1 MVNDKYHGEI
11 YSSNLTSYS
20 YMICEL
26 LEGKFYDVQ
35 VLVRKIFNCFL
46 FDQKLNFLLPIG
58 ILWHSFKASD

>member
-1 MVNDKYHGEI
+1 MVNEKYHGEI

-35 VLVRKIFNCFL
+35 VLVINEQINLSLKIFY
-46 FDQKLNFLLPIG
+46 
-58 ILWHSFKASD
+58 